1 MTCSLPVR
9 ETGHLPR
16 KTITG
21 RKTQTNT
28 VMELT
33 ATHRGVRGG
42 AAHLLR
48 AAAAHHHV
56 RRAEHV
62 IHVSPP
68 EAESDC
74 QIGER

>member
-56 RRAEHV
+56 RLAQ
-62 IHVSPP
+62 SPSNMTSRL
-68 EAESDC
+68 EYV
-74 QIGER
+74 

>member
-56 RRAEHV
+56 GLVERA
-62 IHVSPP
+62 
-68 EAESDC
+68 
-74 QIGER
+74 

>member
-9 ETGHLPR
+9 GTGHLPR

-56 RRAEHV
+56 GGTTQV
-62 IHVSPP
+62 VC
-68 EAESDC
+68 ESL
-74 QIGER
+74 R